1 MIEPVYG
8 FREAAALMGMSESTL
23 RKKAAAGLVSHCKEF
38 GRTKFSEADLLSIRE
53 RRPARTKGLGMVP
66 RGTRP

>member
-38 GRTKFSEADLLSIRE
+38 GRTKFSEADLLSIRQV
-53 RRPARTKGLGMVP
+53 RPARVNGLGRGP
-66 RGTRP
+66 RGTSR